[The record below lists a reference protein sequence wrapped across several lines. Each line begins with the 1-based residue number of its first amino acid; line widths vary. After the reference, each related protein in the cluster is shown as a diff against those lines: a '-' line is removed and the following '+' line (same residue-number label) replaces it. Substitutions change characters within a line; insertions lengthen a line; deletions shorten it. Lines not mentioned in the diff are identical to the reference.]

1 MCQTSNTESLHKNS
15 PEVQS
20 VHLINNINK
29 NGSIHKSFSKIE
41 DSFDR
46 SLGQKHRKMDSSEA
60 SNNNS
65 TQRNQGLNSSSQ
77 NKMYNQPANQNDTD
91 KQPTKSSSLDHSD
104 RKNGQ
109 ISNLQNTK
117 AKMEGGMF
125 IVIFKA
131 ICVNKR
137 QYLIYSYLVNNKN
150 SILLQSIFR
159 KQK

>member
-15 PEVQS
+15 SGVHS
-20 VHLINNINK
+20 VHLINSIDKNGGINK
-29 NGSIHKSFSKIE
+29 NLSKIE
-41 DSFDR
+41 ESFN
-46 SLGQKHRKMDSSEA
+46 STLPQKHRKMDSSES
-60 SNNNS
+60 SNNNL
-65 TQRNQGLNSSSQ
+65 TQRNQGTNSSSQ

-125 IVIFKA
+125 IVIFMA

-137 QYLIYSYLVNNKN
+137 LYV
-150 SILLQSIFR
+150 
-159 KQK
+159 

>member
-20 VHLINNINK
+20 VHLINNIDK
-29 NGSIHKSFSKIE
+29 NGGIHKNFSKIE

-46 SLGQKHRKMDSSEA
+46 SQAQKHRKMDSSEA

-91 KQPTKSSSLDHSD
+91 KQPSKNSSLDNSD

-109 ISNLQNTK
+109 IVNLQNTK
-117 AKMEGGMF
+117 AKMEAGLF
-125 IVIFKA
+125 VVIFFG
-131 ICVNKR
+131 C
-137 QYLIYSYLVNNKN
+137 
-150 SILLQSIFR
+150 
-159 KQK
+159 